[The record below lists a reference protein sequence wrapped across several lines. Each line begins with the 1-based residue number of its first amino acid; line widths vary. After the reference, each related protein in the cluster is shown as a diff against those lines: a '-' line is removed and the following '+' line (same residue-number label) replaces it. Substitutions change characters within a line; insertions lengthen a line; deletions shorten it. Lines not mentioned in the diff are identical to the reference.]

1 MNTPT
6 RLFFAGFLIVF
17 LGAVS
22 TVVHAGGT
30 EPATAKLI
38 NNTITHLEA
47 ALKAVDANDLA
58 VAQEHVKAAGQ
69 SSKLILG
76 GSVES
81 RKQGSV
87 KAISNARQQL
97 EKGNTVGATD
107 ALKEALEGFKSL
119 LVPAKP
125 GSQGE
130 L

>member
-6 RLFFAGFLIVF
+6 RFLVAGLLIVII
-17 LGAVS
+17 GAVS
-22 TVVHAGGT
+22 TVVNAGGT

-47 ALKAVDANDLA
+47 ALKAVDTNDLA

-76 GSVES
+76 GTVEA
-81 RKQGSV
+81 RKQGGSR
-87 KAISNARQQL
+87 AITNARRQL
-97 EKGNTVGATD
+97 EKGNAAGAAA
-107 ALKEALEGFKSL
+107 ALREAIEGFKSL
-119 LVPAKP
+119 FRPDKT
-125 GSQGE
+125 GNQGG

>member
-1 MNTPT
+1 MNTPK
-6 RLFFAGFLIVF
+6 RFLAAGFLVLFI
-17 LGAVS
+17 GAVS
-22 TVVHAGGT
+22 NIVNAGGT
-30 EPATAKLI
+30 EPATAQLI

-58 VAQEHVKAAGQ
+58 VAQEHVKAAAQ

-76 GSVES
+76 GTVEA
-81 RKQGSV
+81 RKQGGS
-87 KAISNARQQL
+87 KAITNARQQL
-97 EKGNTVGATD
+97 EKGNTAGAAD

-119 LVPAKP
+119 LKSAKP